1 MVVMVKWISSNQPR
15 SDVITTIAWE
25 RAKTFLGENHP
36 PWMFPVLGA
45 GRGIGQR
52 GLRVRKVIVSNLS
65 LSGHRFPRLP
75 GRAENS
81 FNQDPQ
87 IGLGAPG
94 LRPPA
99 RGACMGAP
107 KKEGESWAVE
117 LNGRYSPG

>member
-52 GLRVRKVIVSNLS
+52 GLRVGKVIVSNLS
-65 LSGHRFPRLP
+65 LSGHRFRRQRP
-75 GRAENS
+75 GAANS
-81 FNQDPQ
+81 FNWRAQRDRQ
-87 IGLGAPG
+87 TAA
-94 LRPPA
+94 LRRQTRQSSMRLPTRRA
-99 RGACMGAP
+99 
-107 KKEGESWAVE
+107 
-117 LNGRYSPG
+117 